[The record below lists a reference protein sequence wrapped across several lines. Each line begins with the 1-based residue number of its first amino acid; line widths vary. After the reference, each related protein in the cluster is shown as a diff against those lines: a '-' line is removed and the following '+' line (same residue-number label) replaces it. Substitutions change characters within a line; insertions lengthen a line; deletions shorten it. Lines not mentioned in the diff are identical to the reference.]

1 MFVVGLTWGHVT
13 LSRKLFP
20 LSFHILYI
28 QTNINR
34 VKFEKKTIAVSH
46 IKWYKM
52 PKNVLIWPFKIIEY
66 KIGLHLLR
74 S

>member
-52 PKNVLIWPFKIIEY
+52 PKNVLI
-66 KIGLHLLR
+66 
-74 S
+74 